1 LRAFSIPAFMLSVK
15 FSTRGT
21 KIVERLLRG
30 LSVLSGLNG
39 LFGLVGLNGLFGFVG
54 LNGLFGL
61 LGFNGLAVEKGFRE
75 SSGFEV
81 MVAEDEVADGE
92 LSASGALP
100 KWMRFWP
107 TFEAFN

>member
-1 LRAFSIPAFMLSVK
+1 MLSVK

-39 LFGLVGLNGLFGFVG
+39 LFGLVGLNGLFGLVGLNGLFGLVG

>member
-1 LRAFSIPAFMLSVK
+1 MLSVK

-21 KIVERLLRG
+21 KMVERLLRG
-30 LSVLSGLNG
+30 SFVSSDLNGLFGFLGLNG
-39 LFGLVGLNGLFGFVG
+39 LFGLLG

-81 MVAEDEVADGE
+81 MAAEDEVADGE

-107 TFEAFN
+107 TFEAFNCIMSS